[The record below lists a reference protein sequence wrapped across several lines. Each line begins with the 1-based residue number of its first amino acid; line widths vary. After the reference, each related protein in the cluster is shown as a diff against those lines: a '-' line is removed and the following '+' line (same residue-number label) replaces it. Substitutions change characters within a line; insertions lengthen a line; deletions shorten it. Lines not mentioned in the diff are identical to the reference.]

1 MHSLQVAMPR
11 TKSFA
16 QTHIK
21 YMAERIVKSLVLIA
35 VICCSVQF
43 LAARMVH
50 VGIAQNPPKCYMDD
64 EGKPAGIFVEILNSI
79 GNEEGWELQY
89 QLGKWDENLLKLQSG
104 EIDLVAD
111 VAYTTD
117 RDKLFAFHSIPVLSS
132 WSQVYSRKG
141 LGVQSIIDLD
151 GKRIVVL
158 EGSIQQ
164 QALNTMVKGFGLQVT
179 ITAVHSFD
187 DAFKAVAEN
196 KADVAVTNN
205 FFGRMHANSY
215 GLEDTAIVFEPSTL
229 FFVAAKGRNVDL
241 LDKID
246 LNLKQL
252 KQTPDSDYYKA
263 IRNWTSE
270 STGMIIPLWVK
281 VMLLVVGLGLLIST
295 IAGFVLKRQVRLR
308 THELQLANADMEN
321 RIIERTKELASAM
334 QAAQQADM
342 LKSAFLAT
350 MSHELRTPLNSIIG
364 FTGILLQELPGNLN
378 DEQKK
383 QLHLVQNSS
392 RHLLS
397 LINDVLDISKIEAGQ
412 LDLQYSIF
420 DLKKSIEKAV
430 LLVKTQAEKKGL
442 EVNTCYQHDSLEIEC
457 DQRRLEQ
464 VILNLLSNAV
474 KFTETGSITITTME
488 QNECYIISIQD
499 TGIGIPLSEL
509 DRLFK
514 PFHQIDSG
522 LTRKYEGTGLGL
534 SICYQLLNLLGG
546 RIVVKSEPGKGS
558 TFRAIVPKRGANG
571 KKQTDSCD

>member
-21 YMAERIVKSLVLIA
+21 YMAERIVKYLVLIA

-43 LAARMVH
+43 LTARMVH

-79 GNEEGWELQY
+79 GNEEGWKLQY

-141 LGVQSIIDLD
+141 LGIQSIIDLD

-179 ITAVHSFD
+179 ITAVQSFD

-571 KKQTDSCD
+571 NKQTDSCD

>member
-1 MHSLQVAMPR
+1 MHSLQVAMLITR
-11 TKSFA
+11 NFA

-141 LGVQSIIDLD
+141 LGIQSIIDLD

-179 ITAVHSFD
+179 ITAVQSFD

>member
-21 YMAERIVKSLVLIA
+21 YMAERIVKYLVLIA

-43 LAARMVH
+43 LTARMVH

-141 LGVQSIIDLD
+141 LGIQSIIDLD

-179 ITAVHSFD
+179 ITAVQSFD

-571 KKQTDSCD
+571 NKQTDSCD

>member
-1 MHSLQVAMPR
+1 MHSSQAAKPLA
-11 TKSFA
+11 KILA
-16 QTHIK
+16 KTHK
-21 YMAERIVKSLVLIA
+21 RYMAERIVKFLVLIA
-35 VICCSVQF
+35 VIFCPLQF

-50 VGIAQNPPKCYMDD
+50 VGIAQNPPKCYIDD

-89 QLGKWDENLLKLQSG
+89 QLGKWDENLHKLQSG

-117 RDKLFAFHSIPVLSS
+117 RDKLFSFHSIPVLSS

-141 LGVQSIIDLD
+141 LGIQSIIDLD

-179 ITAVHSFD
+179 ITAVQSFD

-229 FFVAAKGRNVDL
+229 FFVAAKGRNLDL

-246 LNLKQL
+246 ANLKQL

-281 VMLLVVGLGLLIST
+281 VMLLVIGLGLLIST

-308 THELQLANADMEN
+308 THELQLANADMES
-321 RIIERTKELASAM
+321 RIMERTKELATAM

-412 LDLQYSIF
+412 LDLQYSNF
-420 DLKKSIEKAV
+420 DLTKSIDKAV
-430 LLVKTQAEKKGL
+430 SLVKTQAEKKGL
-442 EVNTCYQHDSLEIEC
+442 EISTCYQHNSLEIEC

-474 KFTETGSITITTME
+474 KFTETGSITINTME
-488 QNECYIISIQD
+488 QNECFIISIQD

-558 TFRAIVPKRGANG
+558 TFRAIVPKRRANG
-571 KKQTDSCD
+571 QKQTDSCD

>member
-1 MHSLQVAMPR
+1 MHSLQVAMPITR
-11 TKSFA
+11 NFA

-43 LAARMVH
+43 LTARMVH

-141 LGVQSIIDLD
+141 LGIQSIIDLD

-179 ITAVHSFD
+179 ITAVQSFD

-281 VMLLVVGLGLLIST
+281 VMLLIIGLGLLIST

-420 DLKKSIEKAV
+420 DLKKSIEKV
-430 LLVKTQAEKKGL
+430 LLLVKTQAEKKGL
-442 EVNTCYQHDSLEIEC
+442 EVNTCYQHDYLEIEC

-558 TFRAIVPKRGANG
+558 TFRAIVPKRGTNG

>member
-1 MHSLQVAMPR
+1 MHSLQVAMPITR
-11 TKSFA
+11 NFA

-179 ITAVHSFD
+179 ITAVQSFD

-281 VMLLVVGLGLLIST
+281 VMLLIIGLGLLIST

>member
-21 YMAERIVKSLVLIA
+21 YMAERIVKYLVLIA
-35 VICCSVQF
+35 VICCSVQY

-179 ITAVHSFD
+179 ITAVQSFD